1 VEGRGAIAG
10 TVVRN
15 IERADRSVVDAFAAY
30 GVATVHE
37 AQARTGLLRA
47 YIDPIYAG
55 AHVSGSAV
63 TVSVPPA
70 DNWMIHVAVEQC
82 QDGDVLVVA
91 PTSPSEAGYFGELLA
106 TALRARGVR
115 GLVID
120 AGCRD
125 VAELQRIGF
134 PVWSKCVSAFGTVKE
149 TLGDVNVGVVCAGQR
164 IEPGDVIV
172 ADDDGVVA
180 VSRRRAAE
188 VLEACAAREEKEA
201 ASRRR
206 YEAGEISLEVQGMR
220 DELERKGLR
229 YVDRA
234 PED

>member
-1 VEGRGAIAG
+1 VEGRAIAG
-10 TVVRN
+10 IVIRN
-15 IERADRSVVDAFAAY
+15 VGRADRAVVDAFAQH

-37 AQARTGLLRA
+37 AQERTSLLAA
-47 YIDPIYAG
+47 YVTPIYAG

-63 TVSVPPA
+63 TVSVPPG

-106 TALRARGVR
+106 TALQARGVR

-125 VAELQRIGF
+125 VAALERMGF

-149 TLGDVNVGVVCAGQR
+149 TLGDVNVGVVCAGQW

-172 ADDDGVVA
+172 ADDDGVV
-180 VSRRRAAE
+180 VVPRAKAGE
-188 VLEACAAREEKEA
+188 VLEACRVREEKEA
-201 ASRRR
+201 VSRER
-206 YEAGEISLEVQGMR
+206 YRAGELSLDVQGMR
-220 DELERKGLR
+220 DRLAEKGLR
-229 YVDRA
+229 YVD
-234 PED
+234 E